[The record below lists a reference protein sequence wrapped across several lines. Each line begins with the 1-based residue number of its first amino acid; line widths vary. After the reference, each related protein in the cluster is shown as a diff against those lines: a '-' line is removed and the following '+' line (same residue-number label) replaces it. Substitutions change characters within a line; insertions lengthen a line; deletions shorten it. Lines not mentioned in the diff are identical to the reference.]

1 MEEVDDLIFSS
12 FFAFV
17 GGVSSWFFG
26 RLDGTIYAL
35 ITFCVMDYI
44 TGVLAAG
51 IKHELSSS
59 IGFNGI
65 ARKITIFV
73 LVGIAN
79 IIDRELLDHTAW
91 LRDAVLFFYLAN
103 EGISILENA
112 VVIGI
117 PVPEILKEKLL
128 QFRDYKRKKKNK
140 KEMLSQHSE

>member
-1 MEEVDDLIFSS
+1 MKKFIFDS
-12 FFAFV
+12 FFALV
-17 GGVSSWFFG
+17 GGFLSWFFG
-26 RLDGTIYAL
+26 IFDGYIYAL
-35 ITFCVMDYI
+35 IVFCVMDYI
-44 TGVLAAG
+44 TGVLAAAV
-51 IKHELSSS
+51 KHELSSS
-59 IGFNGI
+59 VGFKGI
-65 ARKITIFV
+65 ARKITIFI
-73 LVGIAN
+73 LVGTAN
-79 IIDRELLDHTAW
+79 VIDRELLEHTAW

>member
-1 MEEVDDLIFSS
+1 MIDSIS
-12 FFAFV
+12 V
-17 GGVSSWFFG
+17 GIGVFIGWFFG
-26 RLDGTIYAL
+26 EIDGFIYVLLACC
-35 ITFCVMDYI
+35 FMDQI
-44 TGVLAAG
+44 TGLFAAG
-51 IKHELSSS
+51 VKHELSSNV
-59 IGFNGI
+59 GFNGI